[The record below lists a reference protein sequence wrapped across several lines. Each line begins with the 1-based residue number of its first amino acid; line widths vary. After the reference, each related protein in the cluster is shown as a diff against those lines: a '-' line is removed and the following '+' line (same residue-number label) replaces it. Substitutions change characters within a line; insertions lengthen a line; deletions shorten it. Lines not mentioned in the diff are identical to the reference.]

1 MVRTCSVCRLA
12 SPAGLLKVFHT
23 STPPHCLHPPTCH
36 LHGVRKYRD
45 CGALSSS
52 GQLVALDFRSKIW
65 FVLRLVLLSRLQTGW
80 AGSSESEVRQ
90 MEASRGSD
98 GLAGGPPSILLLE
111 RHWPRQSGNLL
122 SSQACSFTSDEIYYQ
137 GRTHVLDGEKSCSDR
152 LPPQHWGEGLGLCC
166 WGEPTVSLASLLT
179 CCVT

>member
-1 MVRTCSVCRLA
+1 MVRRALA
-12 SPAGLLKVFHT
+12 AVWPPQPGSSQGFTLPPP
-23 STPPHCLHPPTCH
+23 TPPAPSN
-36 LHGVRKYRD
+36 V
-45 CGALSSS
+45 SSTRCAKIPRLRCPQ
-52 GQLVALDFRSKIW
+52 QLWTTLVPLDFQSKTW
-65 FVLRLVLLSRLQTGW
+65 FVLRPVLLSRLQTGW
-80 AGSSESEVRQ
+80 AGSSESEVGQ

-122 SSQACSFTSDEIYYQ
+122 SSQACSFTSDEICYQ

-152 LPPQHWGEGLGLCC
+152 LPPRHWGEGLGLCC
-166 WGEPTVSLASLLT
+166 WGEPTMSLASLLT